1 MSTMST
7 RTQITVTELD
17 DLINQ
22 LRNLSLNSPTTRT
35 ITSSGSEV
43 KLFMPKPFTGKR
55 TELKRFLQ
63 DALVYLLVNKEIYD
77 NDQKKVAFVL
87 SFMTEGAAGFWKED
101 FLTRVFEDA
110 DKNNAE
116 PNLGTFS
123 AFKKAVEE
131 SFSPYDAP
139 GDAIDEMRKLRMT
152 SQSSLDEHIARFKN
166 LVTQSGLEAD
176 SVLAEDLFQKSL
188 TLPLL
193 RRLLNRANPP
203 STLSEWYKM
212 ASRLHNI
219 DRKLQ
224 DTRRRNNE
232 APGPGQKNGL
242 EKKTFFHKLEPKDSN
257 TMPLGVDL
265 LCSDE
270 RIALMKK
277 GACFRCKKIGH
288 LSKDCPDKNTNK
300 RT

>member
-1 MSTMST
+1 
-7 RTQITVTELD
+7 
-17 DLINQ
+17 
-22 LRNLSLNSPTTRT
+22 
-35 ITSSGSEV
+35 
-43 KLFMPKPFTGKR
+43 MPKPFTGKR

-193 RRLLNRANPP
+193 
-203 STLSEWYKM
+203 
-212 ASRLHNI
+212 
-219 DRKLQ
+219 
-224 DTRRRNNE
+224 
-232 APGPGQKNGL
+232 
-242 EKKTFFHKLEPKDSN
+242 
-257 TMPLGVDL
+257 
-265 LCSDE
+265 
-270 RIALMKK
+270 
-277 GACFRCKKIGH
+277 
-288 LSKDCPDKNTNK
+288 
-300 RT
+300 